1 MKSLSKSS
9 NSVHHTSKSAPH
21 QASLIGS
28 ILVLIILVIDIYVLY
43 STYTFKKNRDSC
55 PCAVTPKT
63 NQIMI
68 IVSIL
73 IFAGLISTIV
83 LSLIAY
89 LLHTD
94 KNKLIIP
101 SFIIV
106 LIVYSLSIYYAYLLI
121 NYTKELKD
129 KKCECVSENFKYY
142 INNYGIFRMVLSLLP
157 LAFIL
162 FALII
167 LLFNRLFS

>member
-1 MKSLSKSS
+1 M
-9 NSVHHTSKSAPH
+9 
-21 QASLIGS
+21 
-28 ILVLIILVIDIYVLY
+28 ILVYV
-43 STYTFKKNRDSC
+43 
-55 PCAVTPKT
+55 
-63 NQIMI
+63 
-68 IVSIL
+68 L
-73 IFAGLISTIV
+73 IFAGLISTV
-83 LSLIAY
+83 LLSIISY

-101 SFIIV
+101 SFLIV

-142 INNYGIFRMVLSLLP
+142 IHNYGIFRMVLSLLP

-162 FALII
+162 LALII

>member
-1 MKSLSKSS
+1 MKSVSKKP
-9 NSVHHTSKSAPH
+9 NGVPH
-21 QASLIGS
+21 NTPIIVS

-43 STYTFKKNRDSC
+43 SMYKFKKNRESC

-63 NQIMI
+63 NQIII

-73 IFAGLISTIV
+73 IFAGLISTLV

-101 SFIIV
+101 SFLIV
-106 LIVYSLSIYYAYLLI
+106 IIVYSLSIYYAYLLI

-142 INNYGIFRMVLSLLP
+142 IHNYGIFRMVLSLLP
-157 LAFIL
+157 VAFIL
-162 FALII
+162 LALII